1 MKMVVT
7 LIGIVAGTMM
17 TGKDTTAI
25 AVIGKTTIPLITK
38 ARTVTASVS
47 VNDAGVTETRK
58 TTTPAQGIR
67 TTIITITTEATESAN
82 LFLKLSLASERVM
95 KAVYHYHRMLF

>member
-1 MKMVVT
+1 MVVT
-7 LIGIVAGTMM
+7 LIGIVDGTMM

-25 AVIGKTTIPLITK
+25 AVIGKTTIPLTTK

-47 VNDAGVTETRK
+47 VTDAGVTETRK

-67 TTIITITTEATESAN
+67 TIITITTEATESAN
-82 LFLKLSLASERVM
+82 LFLKLSLASERAI
-95 KAVYHYHRMLF
+95 KAVYHYHRILFF